1 MQQAVQQHDLHKPI
15 SGSSCKAHEWCK
27 THAVL
32 MNPGAV
38 VEEMNCLKSFQSE
51 SYLLEAIKP

>member
-1 MQQAVQQHDLHKPI
+1 MQQAVQQHDLHKPN

-27 THAVL
+27 NRAVL

-38 VEEMNCLKSFQSE
+38 VEEMNCLKGFQSE
-51 SYLLEAIKP
+51 SKP